1 MSQLPEELQLS
12 FASWGHVESHAATG
26 SQPVLVP
33 PLVELLTGTVRKNGP
48 FGDVK
53 MLLGFVHV
61 LNYQTSSV

>member
-12 FASWGHVESHAATG
+12 FASWGHVESHAATE
-26 SQPVLVP
+26 SQPVLIP
-33 PLVELLTGTVRKNGP
+33 SLVELLSGTVRKNGL

-61 LNYQTSSV
+61 LDYLTSSV